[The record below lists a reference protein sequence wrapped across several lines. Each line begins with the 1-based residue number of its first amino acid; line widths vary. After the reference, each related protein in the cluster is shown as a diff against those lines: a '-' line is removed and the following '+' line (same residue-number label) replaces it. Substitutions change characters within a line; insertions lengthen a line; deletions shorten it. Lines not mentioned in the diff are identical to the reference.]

1 MIPLAKF
8 YLNITLLYQ
17 ELNTED
23 PANPVL
29 PGYYKLS
36 KKLLRSW
43 DGSRHTIIMTPPEHQ
58 KKILRKRNGAPRC
71 LCINIIIFSNII
83 MPWLLY
89 HRILSLPSCRYRMRV
104 PLQDARLLLKIIR
117 YRILVIFFFERCKSS
132 VLLNILPAEC
142 CTNF

>member
-36 KKLLRSW
+36 KKRLRSW
-43 DGSRHTIIMTPPEHQ
+43 DGSRHTIIMTPPSIK
-58 KKILRKRNGAPRC
+58 KKILENATGRQGVFA
-71 LCINIIIFSNII
+71 
-83 MPWLLY
+83 
-89 HRILSLPSCRYRMRV
+89 
-104 PLQDARLLLKIIR
+104 
-117 YRILVIFFFERCKSS
+117 
-132 VLLNILPAEC
+132 
-142 CTNF
+142 